1 MGDCDSAIVGGANLI
16 MAPSATINMTAQ
28 NVLSKDGSCKTF
40 SADADG
46 YARGEAITAIYI
58 KKLDDAL
65 RDRNPIRAVIR
76 GTAINHDGK
85 TPGFSVPSAAA
96 QETLMRRAYRV
107 ADISD
112 FSKTG
117 YIECH
122 GTGTPVGDPIEASAV
137 GRVFGE
143 SGVYIGSIKPNFGH
157 TEGASGLLSVIK
169 SVLILE
175 NRTIPPNIKF
185 LRPNPAIPFESANLT
200 VPIEPT
206 PWPKGRLER
215 VSVNSFGVGGAN
227 AHAVIDSTASF
238 NVSTVSQRAPEEPQ
252 LLLFSA
258 NSQKALTRIFENY
271 RNFVERK
278 PETIRDLSYTLAN
291 RREHLPHRAFAI
303 ASKGSV
309 GPISPMIKSV
319 KPPAV
324 IMVFTGQGAQWPQM
338 GRDLMDSNMVF
349 LNSIR
354 RLDRHLQTL
363 YEHSPEWTIEAEL
376 RRTGKNSRVRIAE
389 FSQPLC
395 TAIQIA
401 LVDTLA
407 ALGVLPHAVV
417 GHSSGEIAGAYA
429 AGALTAKEA
438 IICALHRGAV
448 TNLQKRSGAMA
459 AIGMSWKETEKYLFG
474 NVAIAC
480 ENSPNSVTISG
491 DVDAVEAIIADI
503 QVSQP
508 DMVARKLQVD
518 KAYHSYHMVEIGE
531 HYHSLLENSIKE
543 KAPRKLFFS
552 SVTGGL
558 WDQGTTLGSKY
569 WQHNLESP
577 VLFRAALSSILE
589 HPIGQNPVFVEI
601 GPHSALA
608 GPLRQIL
615 THESSR
621 APYTST
627 LVRNQNCVGSLLS
640 AVGKL
645 YTLQVPIDLEALLPT
660 GSCLSD
666 LPPYPW
672 DNEES
677 YWNETRLSKELRL
690 RKYPHHDL
698 LGVRIVESTDLEPS
712 WRNLL
717 HLDTVPW
724 IRDHKVGENIVFP
737 FAGYVAMAGEAVRQI
752 TGTDETFRLRHVI
765 VSTAFVVTEGKPTE
779 TITNFRPHRLT
790 DTLNSRWWDFTI
802 ASHNGH
808 VWTKHCTG
816 EAMAQSE
823 SLGTCQRP
831 EVLPRR
837 IVMGKWFDTLRRA
850 GLDLGPA
857 FRNVGDVSAGTTTQ
871 QATGWL
877 FNNKEAES
885 KKYHIHPTVIDSAL
899 QLIGIAFTNGEA
911 RRWKSQIP
919 TSCDDFS
926 ISRCY
931 DDFVVGV
938 TNTSTAGSVIAKAQG
953 IFNGTAVLSISGLKL
968 SAVDTSDS
976 MEASDTH
983 AAARYEWGPDIDFI
997 EVKDLLK
1004 PLNDPS
1010 RHKASLEDLSHLC
1023 LVYSQRCLAA
1033 LTSERSHLQRLR
1045 EWIDNQLI
1053 SLDVSSIN
1061 DLDNGT
1067 VLDRIDRLV
1076 HSLSETPASSTA
1088 TAFQKACR
1096 NIGDASSGHGS
1107 SWENAFLDETIAE
1120 HYQVGK
1126 NCDVS
1131 LFIQTLA
1138 HCKPNLRVLEIGS
1151 CGNSPSSIVLE
1162 NLTLPREQI
1171 AYSKY
1176 TFTSKGFVSAQ
1187 ENQTKFQNIV
1197 YATLDIGKDPYE
1209 QGFEGQRYDLVIA
1222 SNAMRTTRGTGESLK
1237 NIRKLLHPTGHLLLQ
1252 EICPTS
1258 KWSNYIFGAYPEW
1271 WYGAEDGRLDIPY
1284 VGTREYRNEL
1294 IAAGYNG
1301 RDAVILDSAETSQ
1314 LNDVMIIRPSDNHDL
1329 KRRVNLLY
1337 RETTATDPGPIL
1349 QELENKGYEVHRC
1362 TIHDPPP
1369 PGQDTIALLDRDGPF
1384 FENIDSAMF
1393 SSFQS
1398 FLQNLYDS
1406 GVFWITRLSQLHC
1419 HDPRY
1424 AQVIGTARTMRSELS
1439 IDFATCEVDSVDS
1452 SAAQIVQVFM
1462 KFQQRGVDDTLNPDF
1477 EYSIYDG
1484 VVNVGRFYPFALS
1497 YDLLTSEPSDRA
1509 MLEIKVPGRP
1519 STLHWTRK
1527 PASTFLQPDEVEVEV
1542 YAVGLNFRV
1551 CYCPP
1556 LCRRMTRIDVTNRTF
1571 WLQRI
1576 LFNFLKGTSSVSKE
1590 RALFFGSDRKSIL
1603 STPVIA

>member
-1 MGDCDSAIVGGANLI
+1 
-16 MAPSATINMTAQ
+16 
-28 NVLSKDGSCKTF
+28 
-40 SADADG
+40 
-46 YARGEAITAIYI
+46 
-58 KKLDDAL
+58 
-65 RDRNPIRAVIR
+65 
-76 GTAINHDGK
+76 
-85 TPGFSVPSAAA
+85 
-96 QETLMRRAYRV
+96 MRRAYRV

-117 YIECH
+117 FVECH
-122 GTGTPVGDPIEASAV
+122 GTGTSVGDPIEASAV
-137 GRVFGE
+137 GKVFGG

-169 SVLILE
+169 TVLILE
-175 NRTIPPNIKF
+175 NRIIPPNIKF
-185 LRPNPAIPFESANLT
+185 LRPNPAIPFNSAKLT

-206 PWPKGRLER
+206 PWPNGRLER

-238 NVSTVSQRAPEEPQ
+238 SVSTVSQQAPEEPQ

-258 NSQKALTRIFENY
+258 NSQKALTRILENY
-271 RNFVERK
+271 RDFVERK
-278 PETIRDLSYTLAN
+278 PETIRDLAYTLAN

-303 ASKGSV
+303 ASKGTI
-309 GPISPMIKSV
+309 GPTSPMIKSV
-319 KPPAV
+319 KPPSV
-324 IMVFTGQGAQWPQM
+324 VMVFTGQGAQWPQM

-349 LNSIR
+349 LGCIR
-354 RLDRHLQTL
+354 SLDRHLQKVS
-363 YEHSPEWTIEAEL
+363 EHSPEWTIEAEL
-376 RRTGKNSRVRIAE
+376 RKTGKKSRVHLAE

-429 AGALTAKEA
+429 AGALTAEEA

-459 AIGMSWKETEKYLFG
+459 AVGMSWKETERYLDG

-480 ENSPNSVTISG
+480 DNSPKSVTISG
-491 DVDAVEAIIADI
+491 DVNAVEAVIADI
-503 QVSQP
+503 RVSQP
-508 DMVARKLQVD
+508 DMVTRKLQVD
-518 KAYHSYHMVEIGE
+518 KAYHSYHMVEIGA

-552 SVTGGL
+552 SVSGRL
-558 WDQGTTLGSKY
+558 WDQGITLSSKY
-569 WQHNLESP
+569 WQQNLESP

-615 THESSR
+615 AHESSR

-627 LVRNQNCVGSLLS
+627 MVRNQNCVGSLLS

-645 YTLQVPIDLEALLPT
+645 YTLHVPIHLKALSPN
-660 GSCLSD
+660 GFCLSD

-672 DNEES
+672 DHEDS
-677 YWNETRLSKELRL
+677 YWDETRLSKELRL

-698 LGVRIVESTDLEPS
+698 LGARIAESTDFEPS

-724 IRDHKVGENIVFP
+724 IRDHKVGDDIVFP
-737 FAGYVAMAGEAVRQI
+737 FAGYVTMAGEGVRQI
-752 TGTDETFRLRHVI
+752 TGTNETFRLRHVI

-779 TITNFRPHRLT
+779 MITTFRQHRLT

-823 SLGTCQRP
+823 SLWTCQKP
-831 EVLPRR
+831 EVLPRS
-837 IVMGKWFDTLRRA
+837 VEMGKWFDTLRRA

-871 QATGWL
+871 QATGLL

-911 RRWKSQIP
+911 RRCKSQLPI
-919 TSCDDFS
+919 SCDDFS
-926 ISRCY
+926 ISRCF
-931 DDFVVGV
+931 DNFVAGV
-938 TNTSTAGSVIAKAQG
+938 TTTSTANSVVAEAQG
-953 IFNGTAVLSISGLKL
+953 VFNGTAVLNISGLKL

-983 AAARYEWGPDIDFI
+983 AAARYEWGPDIDFVDV
-997 EVKDLLK
+997 EDLLK
-1004 PLNDPS
+1004 SSNNHS

-1023 LVYSQRCLAA
+1023 LVHSQRCLAE
-1033 LTSERSHLQRLR
+1033 LTPERSHLQRLR
-1045 EWIDNQLI
+1045 EWIDDQLI
-1053 SLDVSSIN
+1053 LVDVSSIN
-1061 DLDNGT
+1061 ELDNET
-1067 VLDRIDRLV
+1067 ILDRIDSLV

-1096 NIGDASSGHGS
+1096 NIGVASSGHES
-1107 SWENAFLDETIAE
+1107 SGETAFLDETAAE
-1120 HYQVGK
+1120 HCQVGK

-1131 LFIQTLA
+1131 SFIQTLA

-1151 CGNSPSSIVLE
+1151 WETFPSSIVLE
-1162 NLTLPREQI
+1162 SLTLRREQT

-1176 TFTSKGFVSAQ
+1176 TFTSKGFISAQ
-1187 ENQTKFQNIV
+1187 EKQTRFKNIV
-1197 YATLDIGKDPYE
+1197 YATLDINKDPYE
-1209 QGFEGQRYDLVIA
+1209 QGFEDQQYDLIVA
-1222 SNAMRTTRGTGESLK
+1222 SNAMRTYRGNRESLK

-1252 EICPTS
+1252 EVCPTS
-1258 KWSNYIFGAYPEW
+1258 KWSNYIFGPCPEW
-1271 WYGAEDGRLDIPY
+1271 WHRTEDGRLDMPC
-1284 VGTREYRNEL
+1284 VGRREYRNEL
-1294 IAAGYNG
+1294 RAAGYNG
-1301 RDAVILDSAETSQ
+1301 RDAVILDSAETLQ
-1314 LNDVMIIRPSDNHDL
+1314 LNDVIIVRPSDNRNPTKSVH
-1329 KRRVNLLY
+1329 LLC
-1337 RETTATDPGPIL
+1337 REIAATEPGPIV
-1349 QELENKGYEVHRC
+1349 QELKNKGYEIHRC
-1362 TIHDPPP
+1362 TINDPPP
-1369 PGQDTIALLDRDGPF
+1369 PSQDIIALLDRDGPF
-1384 FENIDSAMF
+1384 FEDIDSATF
-1393 SSFQS
+1393 GSFKS
-1398 FLQNLYDS
+1398 FFQQLDDS
-1406 GVFWITRLSQLHC
+1406 GVFWVTNLSQMHC
-1419 HDPRY
+1419 RDPRY

-1452 SAAQIVQVFM
+1452 SAAQVVQVFM
-1462 KFQQRGVDDTLNPDF
+1462 KFQQQRGVDDTLKPDF

-1484 VVNVGRFYPFALS
+1484 VVNVGRFYPFELS
-1497 YDLLTSEPSDRA
+1497 HDLLTSEPNDRA

-1519 STLHWTRK
+1519 STLHWVRK
-1527 PASTFLQPDEVEVEV
+1527 PASTLLQPDEVEVEV

-1551 CYCPP
+1551 YDCP
-1556 LCRRMTRIDVTNRTF
+1556 LRYRRMARTDVTNRIS
-1571 WLQRI
+1571 WLQRM
-1576 LFNFLKGTSSVSKE
+1576 LFNFLKGMSSVSKE
-1590 RALFFGSDRKSIL
+1590 RALFSELVRKSRL